1 MKMMDENV
9 IEIKKLK
16 DNDKFLT
23 KLNEIIKRIADII
36 ISIIGILLLI
46 PTTIVVKIIN
56 IINKEKDSIF
66 YSQTRIG
73 KNGKKFKIYKFRT
86 MHIDADKMIEKILKE
101 NKDIEREWKEKR
113 KIKNDPRITNVGK
126 ILRKFAIDETPQ
138 FINIFLRANECS
150 RTKTCC

>member
-1 MKMMDENV
+1 MKMIDENV
-9 IEIKKLK
+9 IVIKKLK
-16 DNDKFLT
+16 NNYKFLT
-23 KLNEIIKRIADII
+23 KLNETIKRTADII
-36 ISIIGILLLI
+36 ISIIGILLLV
-46 PTTIVVKIIN
+46 PTTIIVKIIN
-56 IINKEKDSIF
+56 IINQEKGSIF

-113 KIKNDPRITNVGK
+113 KIKNDPRITKVGK

>member
-1 MKMMDENV
+1 MKMIDENV
-9 IEIKKLK
+9 IVIKKLK
-16 DNDKFLT
+16 NNYKFLT
-23 KLNEIIKRIADII
+23 KLNETIKRTADII

-46 PTTIVVKIIN
+46 PTTMIVKIIN
-56 IINKEKDSIF
+56 IINKEKGSIF

-73 KNGKKFKIYKFRT
+73 KKGKKFKIYKFRT
-86 MHIDADKMIEKILKE
+86 MHIDADKMIEKIIKE
-101 NKDIEREWKEKR
+101 NKDIENEWKEKR
-113 KIKNDPRITNVGK
+113 KIKNDPRITKVGK